1 MSSRDA
7 ILHRIRTSLSAGP
20 AVPPPPV
27 PEVWPRENPDRQTMA
42 ARFSEELTKIFGE
55 VVRCDSMAAAQKRL
69 AELVETAGWASLGAL
84 DRPLTRE
91 AVAGLV
97 PERVRWVDDAWTR
110 HDIAQ
115 LPAGLIA
122 ADALV
127 ADSGTCAIACQSAHA
142 RLMCYLPPACVVV
155 ARGEQLAEHSP
166 AAWAGDRP
174 PLGRSAGPRRN
185 CPRDRSQPHGGHRK
199 DPHSRRPRPEAAG
212 GAPGGLGRIH
222 SHMSRFRCHAH
233 ACRGHV
239 AVLGDLQTC
248 PRQAWAWHPANMP
261 TASVGMA
268 PGFPRSLPMASSLEN
283 SPTRPLS
290 GGPVRIKFP
299 GGPVDG
305 NYLPPVRQ
313 GVRCHTVSI

>member
-84 DRPLTRE
+84 DCPLTRE

-155 ARGEQLAEHSP
+155 ARGEQLAEHLP
-166 AAWAGDRP
+166 AAWAEIVRRAADPQARGEIVLVTGPSRTADIEKILI
-174 PLGRSAGPRRN
+174 LGVHGPKR
-185 CPRDRSQPHGGHRK
+185 
-199 DPHSRRPRPEAAG
+199 
-212 GAPGGLGRIH
+212 L
-222 SHMSRFRCHAH
+222 
-233 ACRGHV
+233 V
-239 AVLGDLQTC
+239 VLL
-248 PRQAWAWHPANMP
+248 
-261 TASVGMA
+261 
-268 PGFPRSLPMASSLEN
+268 
-283 SPTRPLS
+283 
-290 GGPVRIKFP
+290 
-299 GGPVDG
+299 VD
-305 NYLPPVRQ
+305 
-313 GVRCHTVSI
+313 